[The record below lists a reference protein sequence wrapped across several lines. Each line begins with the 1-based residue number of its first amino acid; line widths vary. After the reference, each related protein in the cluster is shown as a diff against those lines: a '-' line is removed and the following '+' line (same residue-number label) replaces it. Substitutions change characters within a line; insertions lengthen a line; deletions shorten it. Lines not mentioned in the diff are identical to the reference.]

1 MEKSSVVDKNKHILS
16 MAKLYTSKKLATPKM
31 LPKKETIS
39 FLLNYSK
46 ALSIVKVGNITFE
59 TLAN

>member
-1 MEKSSVVDKNKHILS
+1 
-16 MAKLYTSKKLATPKM
+16 MAKLYSKQTLSNSRM

-46 ALSIVKVGNITFE
+46 ALNVIKIGAVKCEMI
-59 TLAN
+59 AN

>member
-1 MEKSSVVDKNKHILS
+1 
-16 MAKLYTSKKLATPKM
+16 MAKLYSKKKLVDSTSM

-46 ALSIVKVGNITFE
+46 ALTIKKVRGIQVE
-59 TLAN
+59 LIAN

>member
-1 MEKSSVVDKNKHILS
+1 
-16 MAKLYTSKKLATPKM
+16 MAKLYSKKTLATKNM

-46 ALSIVKVGNITFE
+46 ALSYTKIGKMSFE
-59 TLAN
+59 IIAN

>member
-1 MEKSSVVDKNKHILS
+1 
-16 MAKLYTSKKLATPKM
+16 MAKIYSKKTLAIPKM

-46 ALSIVKVGNITFE
+46 ALSIVKVGEITFE
-59 TLAN
+59 NIAN